1 MPMEGCCQPQGPL
14 EAFWDL
20 ERYLDAAGAARV
32 GLAEVELTIRSLADL
47 ERAQPLL
54 LASYESS

>member
-1 MPMEGCCQPQGPL
+1 VAVDRVGAAAAGVMAARVPGH
-14 EAFWDL
+14 
-20 ERYLDAAGAARV
+20 LDAAGAARV